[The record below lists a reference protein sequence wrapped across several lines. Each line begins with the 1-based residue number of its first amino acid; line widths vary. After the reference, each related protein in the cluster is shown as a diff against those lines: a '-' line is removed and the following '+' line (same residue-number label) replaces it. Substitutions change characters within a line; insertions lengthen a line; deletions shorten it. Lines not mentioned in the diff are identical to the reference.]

1 MGLCSAKNTLFYY
14 FDSVITVRGLSE
26 YENPRPSVVTIGTFD
41 GVHIGHRKILER
53 LIGSARS
60 LDMQATV
67 LTFFPHPRM
76 VLQKDSGLKL
86 LNTIEEKTEILESL
100 GLDCLVIHPFTRGFS
115 RQTATEFV
123 RDVLVSTLHAKKI
136 IVGYD
141 HRFGRN
147 RTANFHDLEAFGR
160 LYDFK
165 VEEIPAQE
173 IDAVSVSSTKIRK
186 ALEAGDLETA
196 NRYLGYP
203 YMLSGTVSRGKGLGK
218 TLGFPTA
225 NLKLDAPYKLI
236 PANGV
241 YLARSRVSGREVY
254 GMMNIGTNPTVDGKA
269 LHLEVHFF
277 DLQQDLYGTPLQV
290 SLMKRLRDERKFGSL
305 EALRQQLEE
314 DRRHA
319 HALLDPMR

>member
-1 MGLCSAKNTLFYY
+1 M
-14 FDSVITVRGLSE
+14 
-26 YENPRPSVVTIGTFD
+26 VTIGTFD

-53 LIGSARS
+53 LIASART
-60 LDMQATV
+60 LDMQATL

-86 LNTIEEKTEILESL
+86 LNTIEERTQILESL
-100 GLDCLVIHPFTRGFS
+100 GLDCLVIHPFTREFS
-115 RQTATEFV
+115 RQTATAFV
-123 RDVLVSTLHAKKI
+123 RDVLVSTLRARKVI
-136 IVGYD
+136 IGYD

-147 RTANFHDLEAFGR
+147 RTANFQDLEAFGR

-196 NRYLGYP
+196 NRYLGYA
-203 YMLSGTVSRGKGLGK
+203 YMLSGTVHRGKGLGK

-225 NLKLDAPYKLI
+225 NLQLDAPYKLI

-241 YLARSRVSGREVY
+241 YLVKSQVSGREVA
-254 GMMNIGTNPTVDGKA
+254 GMMNIGTNPTVDGNA

-277 DLQQDLYGTPLQV
+277 DLEQDLYGAPLQV
-290 SLMKRLRDERKFGSL
+290 SLLERLRDERKFESL
-305 EALRQQLEE
+305 DALRRQLEE
-314 DRRHA
+314 DHRHA
-319 HALLDPMR
+319 RALLDRMR